1 MIIGSLGGLMGGQ
14 DKDFLFQINRAK
26 NGFTVLAQ
34 EKGKALA
41 LHPFYGAMGGEAP
54 ETWKD
59 QPPSEEFRPNEQNT
73 YIFATAEEMVV
84 WLAARLTP
92 VTADEP
98 AEPDAE

>member
-1 MIIGSLGGLMGGQ
+1 MGGQ

-34 EKGKALA
+34 EKGKPVDLA
-41 LHPFYGAMGGEAP
+41 HPFFGSQELP
-54 ETWKD
+54 ESWKD
-59 QPPSEEFRPNEQNT
+59 QPTLNEFRPNEQNT

-84 WLAARLTP
+84 WLASRLTP
-92 VTADEP
+92 VAADEP